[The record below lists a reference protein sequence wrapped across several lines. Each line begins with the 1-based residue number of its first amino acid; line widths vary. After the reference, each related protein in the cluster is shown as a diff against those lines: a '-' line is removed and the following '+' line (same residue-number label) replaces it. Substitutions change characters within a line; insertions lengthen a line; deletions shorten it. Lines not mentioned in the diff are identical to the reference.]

1 MEDPTVTVRGVL
13 AKTDVRRDEQRGEE
27 RAQLFDGQDHRA
39 LRVVCGGAPRVLFAL
54 ERHAKEDDASETLL
68 HQWSD
73 EPLQSIDTPSALPWQ
88 RWDLDTGCGVVGN
101 KYGVHEHR
109 LVKSAA
115 RLPLSREWVIVT
127 TLEDR
132 SMRVNMS
139 QLRSLVHV
147 RE

>member
-1 MEDPTVTVRGVL
+1 MSARLCVRERDLGDTFRRRGRVDRAVFVEDPTVTVRGVL
-13 AKTDVRRDEQRGEE
+13 AKTDVRRDEQRREE

-88 RWDLDTGCGVVGN
+88 
-101 KYGVHEHR
+101 
-109 LVKSAA
+109 
-115 RLPLSREWVIVT
+115 
-127 TLEDR
+127 
-132 SMRVNMS
+132 
-139 QLRSLVHV
+139 
-147 RE
+147 